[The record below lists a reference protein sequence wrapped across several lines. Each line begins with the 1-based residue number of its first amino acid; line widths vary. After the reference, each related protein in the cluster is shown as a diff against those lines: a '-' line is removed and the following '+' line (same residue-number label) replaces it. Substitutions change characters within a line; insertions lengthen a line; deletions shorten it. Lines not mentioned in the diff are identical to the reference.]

1 MSSGLSMTSVN
12 KIKELAAAHEYE
24 LAEGILDSQDLEKS
38 YNPQFLRVCGEI
50 YENVGRM
57 REARYYYVKAHSMAP
72 EATRIIYSLINYY
85 LKVGYFELAERYFEE
100 YIYYS
105 NGDDRE
111 LKNIRY
117 IMKKAKK
124 PDLLELYDMI
134 YPYYRDNMDIEWS
147 YELLTLSRLL
157 DKEDI
162 DVIANDYKATFK
174 TSPYL
179 SLIDS
184 AKAEKLQAWDSFFIY
199 AEEEAKDDKPED
211 EPARIIEKEQLRI
224 DYLKM
229 NPQEGENEAVIT
241 SMVSG
246 EEESGSIK
254 SLNDV
259 EKGLKSLIKKK
270 FKKKEASEESDN
282 ESEEAKK
289 EAEGTGSDTDKDGTA
304 DTVSDSA
311 KDNEQ
316 SNDNTSEA
324 SAGSNEDVTITD
336 VSSDVAES
344 EEAAGTEGEDEYQY
358 RDFVTYNYDDGFAP
372 ESDTIS
378 GLSEVDM
385 DFDEDEE
392 TENVFKDF
400 AAFRESMPDLEPE
413 PEEEFED
420 EYEDE
425 YEDEDSFEPEVEED
439 FEPEEEY
446 EDEPITYKSEPE
458 PEPEP
463 VVEEETFEPEV
474 EEDFEPEEEYEE
486 EPVTYE
492 PEPEPVVERTYE
504 PEPEPV
510 VERTYEP
517 EPEPV
522 VERTYEPE
530 PVVEEEETFEPEV
543 EEDFEPEE
551 EYEEEPVTYEP
562 EPEPVV
568 ERTYEPEPEPVVER
582 TYEPEPEPVVER
594 TYEPEPEPVVERT
607 YEPEPEPVYERSY
620 ESEPEP
626 VREPEPETEIIDD
639 LSLPIPVPSYMKDFP
654 RMDFGAF
661 SSDLFPTLGKEEKTI
676 ENKFDKVKTVEQ
688 SKIDEG
694 LKEEE
699 EKLKEAEALLASLG
713 IKL

>member
-1 MSSGLSMTSVN
+1 MTSVN

>member
-270 FKKKEASEESDN
+270 FKKKEASEESD
-282 ESEEAKK
+282 
-289 EAEGTGSDTDKDGTA
+289 A
-304 DTVSDSA
+304 DTHE
-311 KDNEQ
+311 KGYRNE
-316 SNDNTSEA
+316 
-324 SAGSNEDVTITD
+324 
-336 VSSDVAES
+336 
-344 EEAAGTEGEDEYQY
+344 
-358 RDFVTYNYDDGFAP
+358 
-372 ESDTIS
+372 
-378 GLSEVDM
+378 L
-385 DFDEDEE
+385 
-392 TENVFKDF
+392 
-400 AAFRESMPDLEPE
+400 
-413 PEEEFED
+413 
-420 EYEDE
+420 
-425 YEDEDSFEPEVEED
+425 
-439 FEPEEEY
+439 
-446 EDEPITYKSEPE
+446 
-458 PEPEP
+458 
-463 VVEEETFEPEV
+463 VVNCLH
-474 EEDFEPEEEYEE
+474 
-486 EPVTYE
+486 
-492 PEPEPVVERTYE
+492 RQ
-504 PEPEPV
+504 
-510 VERTYEP
+510 
-517 EPEPV
+517 
-522 VERTYEPE
+522 
-530 PVVEEEETFEPEV
+530 
-543 EEDFEPEE
+543 
-551 EYEEEPVTYEP
+551 
-562 EPEPVV
+562 
-568 ERTYEPEPEPVVER
+568 
-582 TYEPEPEPVVER
+582 
-594 TYEPEPEPVVERT
+594 
-607 YEPEPEPVYERSY
+607 
-620 ESEPEP
+620 
-626 VREPEPETEIIDD
+626 EI
-639 LSLPIPVPSYMKDFP
+639 
-654 RMDFGAF
+654 
-661 SSDLFPTLGKEEKTI
+661 
-676 ENKFDKVKTVEQ
+676 Q
-688 SKIDEG
+688 Q
-694 LKEEE
+694 
-699 EKLKEAEALLASLG
+699 
-713 IKL
+713 